1 MQNVPRGRKPASA
14 AQTEYL
20 QKLLKVADM
29 TLDRALER
37 MREDIKVDID
47 HDPIRGLC
55 AGQSHF
61 AISYMKRYNQAF
73 HPIPSRKNINDKVR

>member
-1 MQNVPRGRKPASA
+1 MKNVPRGRKPSSQ

-20 QKLLKVADM
+20 SKLLKVAGM

-37 MREDIKVDID
+37 MREDVKVNVD

-55 AGQSHF
+55 AGQSHEV
-61 AISYMKRYNQAF
+61 ISYMKLYNQAF
-73 HPIPSRKNINDKVR
+73 HPIPQRKNTNDKMR